1 MAKLQKLLLRI
12 RNNPQRV
19 TFEDLDKL
27 LSAYGFARRQPRSGS
42 SHYVYSLRK
51 HHITV
56 PYKRP
61 HVNAIYVKQV
71 LAILDELDVPT
82 DDAAD

>member
-1 MAKLQKLLLRI
+1 MAKLDKLLLRI
-12 RNNPQRV
+12 RNNPQGV
-19 TFEDLDKL
+19 AFDDIDKL
-27 LSAYGFARRQPRSGS
+27 LNAYGFLRRQPRSGS

-71 LAILDELDVPT
+71 LAILDDLDVST
-82 DDAAD
+82 DDAID

>member
-1 MAKLQKLLLRI
+1 MAKLEKLLLRI
-12 RNNPQRV
+12 RNNPQGV
-19 TFEDLDKL
+19 AFDDLDKL
-27 LSAYGFARRQPRSGS
+27 LNASGFLRRQPRSGS
-42 SHYVYSLRK
+42 SHYVYSLGTHR
-51 HHITV
+51 ITV

-82 DDAAD
+82 DNAMD